1 MGSILTLVM
10 IMGSIMG
17 NITLIMIMG
26 SIMGNITLIM
36 IIGSILK
43 LKKVNFLQFI
53 FRT

>member
-10 IMGSIMG
+10 IMGSIMS